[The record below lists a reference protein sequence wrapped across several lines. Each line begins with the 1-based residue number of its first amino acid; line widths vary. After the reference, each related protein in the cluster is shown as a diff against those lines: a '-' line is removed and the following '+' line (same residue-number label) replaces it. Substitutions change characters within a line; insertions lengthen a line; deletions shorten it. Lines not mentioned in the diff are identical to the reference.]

1 MKEVAVLAYDGCWG
15 MGVFAVADFFR
26 IVSLLEAHI
35 GLEPSFRVRI
45 LASAREVTVAS
56 GHSLRADAILEIDA
70 DCDLLVI
77 PAIEGA
83 RLAGFVPDAA
93 SLAWIAQRIDA
104 GARGLALTTGAAWLA
119 ASRRADGLLLAS
131 HWAYVRQLAR
141 RYPQCRFIGQRSY
154 LQADGLYTTG
164 SLGGCFD
171 ALLEIIARERGDRF
185 SQLCATHLLVADAQ
199 RLSPILPGRRNHRD
213 ESILALQDWI
223 EANHAEPLGLERMA
237 AQAGLALRT
246 LKRRF
251 GAATGLSPIRYLQ
264 QVRVDRAK
272 KLLLATPLSIREI
285 AYEVGY
291 ENVSFFV
298 RLFRKEAGD
307 TPSHWRGRVRGPE
320 R

>member
-1 MKEVAVLAYDGCWG
+1 

-104 GARGLALTTGAAWLA
+104 GARVLALTTGAAWLA

-185 SQLCATHLLVADAQ
+185 SQLCAPHLLVADAQ

-291 ENVSFFV
+291 ENVSCFV

>member
-104 GARGLALTTGAAWLA
+104 GARVLALTTGAAWLA

>member
-104 GARGLALTTGAAWLA
+104 GARVLALTTGAAWLA

-307 TPSHWRGRVRGPE
+307 TPSHWRGRVCGPE

>member
-104 GARGLALTTGAAWLA
+104 GARVLALTTGAAWLA

-164 SLGGCFD
+164 SLGGGFD

>member
-1 MKEVAVLAYDGCWG
+1 MGDG
-15 MGVFAVADFFR
+15 GVAVADFFR

-104 GARGLALTTGAAWLA
+104 GARVLALTTGAAWLA

>member
-1 MKEVAVLAYDGCWG
+1 MLAYDGCWG

-45 LASAREVTVAS
+45 LASAREVMVAS

-104 GARGLALTTGAAWLA
+104 GARVLALTTGAAWLA

>member
-45 LASAREVTVAS
+45 LASAREVMVAS

-104 GARGLALTTGAAWLA
+104 GARVLALTTGAAWLA

>member
-1 MKEVAVLAYDGCWG
+1 MLAYDGCWG

-104 GARGLALTTGAAWLA
+104 GARVLALTTGAAWLA

-264 QVRVDRAK
+264 HVRVDRAK

>member
-1 MKEVAVLAYDGCWG
+1 MLAYDGCWG

-104 GARGLALTTGAAWLA
+104 GARVLALTTGAAWLA

-131 HWAYVRQLAR
+131 HWDYVRQLAR

>member
-1 MKEVAVLAYDGCWG
+1 MLAYDGCWG

-104 GARGLALTTGAAWLA
+104 GARVLALTTGAAWLA

-199 RLSPILPGRRNHRD
+199 RLSPILPGRRNHCD

>member
-104 GARGLALTTGAAWLA
+104 GARVLALTTGAAWLA

-199 RLSPILPGRRNHRD
+199 RLSPILPGRRNHRA

>member
-104 GARGLALTTGAAWLA
+104 GARVLALTTGAAWLA

-213 ESILALQDWI
+213 ESVLALQDWI

>member
-104 GARGLALTTGAAWLA
+104 GARVLALTTGAAWLA

-171 ALLEIIARERGDRF
+171 ALLEIIARERGDLF

-272 KLLLATPLSIREI
+272 KLLLVTPLSIREI

>member
-45 LASAREVTVAS
+45 LASAREVMVAS

-104 GARGLALTTGAAWLA
+104 GARVLALTTGAAWLA

-213 ESILALQDWI
+213 ESILALQDWV

>member
-77 PAIEGA
+77 PVIEGA

-104 GARGLALTTGAAWLA
+104 GARVLALTTGAAWLA

>member
-1 MKEVAVLAYDGCWG
+1 MLGDGG
-15 MGVFAVADFFR
+15 FAVADFFR

-104 GARGLALTTGAAWLA
+104 GARVLALTTGAAWLA

>member
-1 MKEVAVLAYDGCWG
+1 

-77 PAIEGA
+77 PAIEGV

-104 GARGLALTTGAAWLA
+104 GARVLALTTGAAWLA

>member
-1 MKEVAVLAYDGCWG
+1 MG
-15 MGVFAVADFFR
+15 MFAVADFFR

-104 GARGLALTTGAAWLA
+104 GARVLALTTGAAWLA

>member
-45 LASAREVTVAS
+45 LASAREVAVAS

-104 GARGLALTTGAAWLA
+104 GARVLALTTGAAWLA

>member
-1 MKEVAVLAYDGCWG
+1 MLAYDGCWG

-104 GARGLALTTGAAWLA
+104 GARVLALTTGAAWLA

-141 RYPQCRFIGQRSY
+141 RYPQCRFIGQRWY

-272 KLLLATPLSIREI
+272 KLLLVTPLSIREI

>member
-1 MKEVAVLAYDGCWG
+1 MLAYDGCWG

-104 GARGLALTTGAAWLA
+104 GARVLALTTGAAWLA

-272 KLLLATPLSIREI
+272 KLLLATPLSILEI

>member
-1 MKEVAVLAYDGCWG
+1 

-104 GARGLALTTGAAWLA
+104 GARVLALTTGAAWLA

>member
-1 MKEVAVLAYDGCWG
+1 M
-15 MGVFAVADFFR
+15 
-26 IVSLLEAHI
+26 EAHI

-104 GARGLALTTGAAWLA
+104 GARVLALTTGAAWLA

>member
-1 MKEVAVLAYDGCWG
+1 

-35 GLEPSFRVRI
+35 GLEPSFRVRV

-104 GARGLALTTGAAWLA
+104 GARVLALTTGAAWLA

>member
-104 GARGLALTTGAAWLA
+104 GARVLALTTGAAWLA

-272 KLLLATPLSIREI
+272 KLLLATPLSILEI

>member
-1 MKEVAVLAYDGCWG
+1 M
-15 MGVFAVADFFR
+15 ADFFR

-104 GARGLALTTGAAWLA
+104 GARVLALTTGAAWLA

>member
-1 MKEVAVLAYDGCWG
+1 MLAYDGCWG

-104 GARGLALTTGAAWLA
+104 GARVLALTTGAAWLA

>member
-93 SLAWIAQRIDA
+93 SLAWIAHRIDA
-104 GARGLALTTGAAWLA
+104 GARVLALTTGAAWLA